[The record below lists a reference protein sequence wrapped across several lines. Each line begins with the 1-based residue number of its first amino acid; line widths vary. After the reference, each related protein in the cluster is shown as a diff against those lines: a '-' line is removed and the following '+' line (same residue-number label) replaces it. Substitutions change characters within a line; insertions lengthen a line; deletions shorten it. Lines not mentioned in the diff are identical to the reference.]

1 MMMPEWD
8 DKLAVGNF
16 ELYLL
21 FIRVKGVI
29 A

>member
-1 MMMPEWD
+1 MPEWD